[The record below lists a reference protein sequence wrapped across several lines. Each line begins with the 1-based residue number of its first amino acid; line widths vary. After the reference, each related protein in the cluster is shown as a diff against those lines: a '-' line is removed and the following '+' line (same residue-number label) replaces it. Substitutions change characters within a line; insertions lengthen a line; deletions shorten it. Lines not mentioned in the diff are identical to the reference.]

1 MGQPCPGSLQPPGLL
16 FRLKQD
22 VIDGK
27 ACFQAQ
33 TRQST
38 SARFKVQV
46 WPEKGLT
53 AGQGP

>member
-1 MGQPCPGSLQPPGLL
+1 MGQQCPGSLQPPGLL

-33 TRQST
+33 THQST
-38 SARFKVQV
+38 STRFKVQV